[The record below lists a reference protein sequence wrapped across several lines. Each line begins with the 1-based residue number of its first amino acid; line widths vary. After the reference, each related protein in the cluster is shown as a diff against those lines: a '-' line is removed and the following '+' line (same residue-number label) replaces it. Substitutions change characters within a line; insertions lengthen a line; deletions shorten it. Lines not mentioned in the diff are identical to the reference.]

1 MLLQSKNIQPFS
13 ILIALLVLS
22 SCGQEENPI
31 QTWETNK
38 KEIIYHAEQSS
49 KNAAWSID
57 SERQKIVVEH
67 LGLSPLYLP
76 NQLDIE
82 IQPQQK
88 NLYQL
93 TLQLGLSPM
102 THPTTFK
109 KLLDYDD
116 KQMKVCHRILALKS
130 HCEDS
135 LKNYQK
141 QILNDLNS
149 DKINDIQ
156 YDRLMTNL
164 EGTFLSFLRQ
174 ELYNAQVLVT
184 SSENLRRLLDELETT
199 MEMKQWD
206 EFLLFVKDKK

>member
-1 MLLQSKNIQPFS
+1 MLLQSKNIQS
-13 ILIALLVLS
+13 VLALISVLILS

-49 KNAAWSID
+49 KNAVWSID
-57 SERQKIVVEH
+57 SERQKVEVDN

-76 NQLDIE
+76 NQFNIE
-82 IQPQQK
+82 IQPHQK

-93 TLQLGLSPM
+93 TLQMGLSP
-102 THPTTFK
+102 TSHPITFK
-109 KLLDYDD
+109 RIAKYDD
-116 KQMKVCHRILALKS
+116 QQMEVCQRVMAVKS
-130 HCEDS
+130 YCEDS
-135 LKNYQK
+135 LKNYQN
-141 QILNDLNS
+141 QIFNDLNS

-184 SSENLRRLLDELETT
+184 SSENLRRLLDELEAT
-199 MEMKQWD
+199 MEAKQWD
-206 EFLLFVKDKK
+206 EFLLFLKDKK